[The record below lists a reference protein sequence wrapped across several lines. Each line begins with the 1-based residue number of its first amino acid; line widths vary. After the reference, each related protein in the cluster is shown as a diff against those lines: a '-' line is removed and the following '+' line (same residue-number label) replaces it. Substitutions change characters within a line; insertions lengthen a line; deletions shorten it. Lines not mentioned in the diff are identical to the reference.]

1 MKIKTPVSIAS
12 VLLVGVFATGCSQ
25 QQQQADAGASSSQAQ
40 NADACK
46 DNCKQVAPVV
56 QKPVVKPRPP
66 VKRRPMGKNCHN
78 HPENA
83 SRGSVNHCHPYE
95 GGAHSHRYGQGSA
108 ARPQIDVAELQRRL
122 KAKGYYKGPIDGNLS
137 AETKGALSAYQ
148 SKN

>member
-25 QQQQADAGASSSQAQ
+25 QQQQADAGSSSSQAQ

-46 DNCKQVAPVV
+46 DKCEKAPVV
-56 QKPVVKPRPP
+56 KQPVVNRPP
-66 VKRRPMGKNCHN
+66 VKRPPMGKNCHN

-108 ARPQIDVAELQRRL
+108 KPQIDVAELQRRL

-137 AETKGALSAYQ
+137 SETKDALSAYQ

>member
-25 QQQQADAGASSSQAQ
+25 QQQQGDAGASSSQAQ

-46 DNCKQVAPVV
+46 DNCGKAPVV
-56 QKPVVKPRPP
+56 VKQPVVKRPP
-66 VKRRPMGKNCHN
+66 VKRPPVGKNCHN

-83 SRGSVNHCHPYE
+83 SRGSVSHCHPFE
-95 GGAHSHRYGQGSA
+95 GGSHSHRYGQGSA
-108 ARPQIDVAELQRRL
+108 TKPQIDVAELQRRL

-137 AETKGALSAYQ
+137 AETKNALSSYQ

>member
-46 DNCKQVAPVV
+46 DNCKQTAPVV
-56 QKPVVKPRPP
+56 QKPVVRPP
-66 VKRRPMGKNCHN
+66 VKRPMGKNCHN

-83 SRGSVNHCHPYE
+83 DRGTVNHCHPNE
-95 GGAHSHRYGQGSA
+95 GPHSHRYGQGSA
-108 ARPQIDVAELQRRL
+108 KPQIDVAELQRRL

-137 AETKGALSAYQ
+137 VETKDALSAYQ

>member
-25 QQQQADAGASSSQAQ
+25 QQQQGDAGASSSQAQ

-46 DNCKQVAPVV
+46 DNCGKAPVV
-56 QKPVVKPRPP
+56 VKQPVVKRPP
-66 VKRRPMGKNCHN
+66 VKRPPVGKNCHN

-83 SRGSVNHCHPYE
+83 NRGSVSHCHPFE
-95 GGAHSHRYGQGSA
+95 GGSHSHRYGQGSA
-108 ARPQIDVAELQRRL
+108 AKPQIDVAELQRRL

-137 AETKGALSAYQ
+137 AETKNALSSYQ